1 MASLGMSCKSR
12 VKTTFYMGGS
22 TRTRGARATWLSRI
36 YRGGRRGVMMVP
48 GVIILATST
57 PGVTPRILQ
66 LNFFFS
72 LLAKIRALPF
82 LFLFALATP

>member
-1 MASLGMSCKSR
+1 
-12 VKTTFYMGGS
+12 MGGS

-57 PGVTPRILQ
+57 PGPR
-66 LNFFFS
+66 S
-72 LLAKIRALPF
+72 LGLGAARHVVPCGRSAHSGLV
-82 LFLFALATP
+82 